1 MVVQEKET
9 HMTNNKERIMFKPV
23 ILVVVLLALAVAAGI
38 GTAAYAQATRTPAVT
53 ARSDSFLDPFTLAR
67 VLLSANDQGEGVRL
81 SASTDT
87 SPLVGPQITVPER
100 PEYRSLWCP
109 NLNLPT
115 GRNGI

>member
-1 MVVQEKET
+1 
-9 HMTNNKERIMFKPV
+9 MFKPV
-23 ILVVVLLALAVAAGI
+23 ILVAAVLALAGAAGI
-38 GTAAYAQATRTPAVT
+38 GTVAYAQAAGTPAVT

-67 VLLSANDQGEGVRL
+67 VIISADDPEEGVRL
-81 SASTDT
+81 QASTDT
-87 SPLVGPQITVPER
+87 NPLAGPQITVPER